1 MKTQSK
7 YDPPRKTWAQFLLL
21 RVWEESAF
29 NIMSRL
35 MSQLN
40 IPATCSLRVQFT
52 RFFSVTQRSEIFL
65 ATCPRYKV
73 HHKTEKQDA
82 ELTLARIDCDG

>member
-21 RVWEESAF
+21 RVWEESAL
-29 NIMSRL
+29 NITSRL

-40 IPATCSLRVQFT
+40 IPATIPFVCSLHD
-52 RFFSVTQRSEIFL
+52 FSRLLSAVKFPSDMSSL
-65 ATCPRYKV
+65 
-73 HHKTEKQDA
+73 
-82 ELTLARIDCDG
+82 

>member
-7 YDPPRKTWAQFLLL
+7 YDPPWKTRAELLLL
-21 RVWEESAF
+21 RVWEESAL

-40 IPATCSLRVQFT
+40 IPATCSLRV
-52 RFFSVTQRSEIFL
+52 
-65 ATCPRYKV
+65 
-73 HHKTEKQDA
+73 
-82 ELTLARIDCDG
+82 

>member
-40 IPATCSLRVQFT
+40 IPATCSLRV
-52 RFFSVTQRSEIFL
+52 
-65 ATCPRYKV
+65 
-73 HHKTEKQDA
+73 
-82 ELTLARIDCDG
+82 

>member
-7 YDPPRKTWAQFLLL
+7 YDPPRKTCAQFLLL
-21 RVWEESAF
+21 RVCEESAL

-40 IPATCSLRVQFT
+40 IPATCSLRV
-52 RFFSVTQRSEIFL
+52 
-65 ATCPRYKV
+65 
-73 HHKTEKQDA
+73 
-82 ELTLARIDCDG
+82 

>member
-7 YDPPRKTWAQFLLL
+7 YDPPWKTWAQLLLL
-21 RVWEESAF
+21 RVWEESAL

-40 IPATCSLRVQFT
+40 IPATCSLRV
-52 RFFSVTQRSEIFL
+52 
-65 ATCPRYKV
+65 
-73 HHKTEKQDA
+73 
-82 ELTLARIDCDG
+82 

>member
-7 YDPPRKTWAQFLLL
+7 YDPPRKTWAQLLLL

-29 NIMSRL
+29 NITSRL

-40 IPATCSLRVQFT
+40 IPANIPFVCT
-52 RFFSVTQRSEIFL
+52 IFL
-65 ATCPRYKV
+65 GY
-73 HHKTEKQDA
+73 
-82 ELTLARIDCDG
+82 LAQ